1 MTPIDEANGMWYL
14 SSWDHS
20 ACQRDRIQE
29 DKIMKRKLFVVL
41 ILSAALASGATTAM
55 AQASSYNYI
64 KPAELKARLE
74 AGDSLTVVD
83 IQVEEE
89 FNSQHIRGALPTYA
103 YPVKTETQRAKV
115 DTVYD
120 NLAQLSTPVIIVCPR
135 GGGGAKRTFDHL
147 AGKGISTD
155 RLLILES
162 GQEGW
167 PYPELLEK

>member
-1 MTPIDEANGMWYL
+1 
-14 SSWDHS
+14 
-20 ACQRDRIQE
+20 
-29 DKIMKRKLFVVL
+29 MKRKVFVAL
-41 ILSAALASGATTAM
+41 ILSAAMVSGATTAL
-55 AQASSYNYI
+55 AQESKYNYI

-89 FNSQHIRGALPTYA
+89 FSNQHIRGALPTYA
-103 YPVKTETQRAKV
+103 YPVKTEAQRAKI
-115 DTVYD
+115 DSVYD
-120 NLAQLSTPVIIVCPR
+120 NLAQASTPIVIVCPR

-147 AGKGISTD
+147 AGKGISAD

-167 PYPELLEK
+167 PYPGLLEK